1 MNSRSG
7 QDGPDIPFVRDFLF
21 AYGEPDPVAPGVQR
35 VIANNPGPFTY
46 TGSGSYLVGPSTQDG
61 PKAVIDPGPDDPD
74 HLEALV
80 LAAGPAGI
88 SHILVSHTHR
98 DHCGGARALAAR
110 TGALVLGAEPH
121 PVAAPEQDAPALEE
135 GADYQYRPDISLRDG
150 DRISGHGWSLET
162 VSTPGHL
169 SNHLCFSLPGQ
180 NILFTGDHL
189 MGWATTVILPP
200 DGDMAAYLASLDKL
214 LARAETLYLPTHGA
228 PIENPHR
235 FVRAVKTHRLMR
247 DKQILNRL
255 AAGECTIAEIVSTLY
270 AGVDKKL
277 HGAAGLNVLA
287 HLIKLCA
294 EGKARA
300 EGTPAITTRFF
311 PA

>member
-1 MNSRSG
+1 MNSRNASAAPG
-7 QDGPDIPFVRDFLF
+7 IPFVREFSF
-21 AYGEPDPVAPGVQR
+21 AYGKPDLVAVGVER

-46 TGSGSYLVGPSTQDG
+46 TGSGSYLVGPTAQDG

-74 HLEALV
+74 HLEALL

-88 SHILVSHTHR
+88 SHILVTHTHR

-110 TGALVLGAEPH
+110 TGALVLGAVPH
-121 PVAAPEQDAPALEE
+121 PVAAPEKDAPALEE
-135 GADYQYRPDISLRDG
+135 GADYQYRPDAPLRDG

-169 SNHLCFSLPGQ
+169 SNHLCFSLPQQG
-180 NILFTGDHL
+180 ILFTGDHL

-214 LARAETLYLPTHGA
+214 LGRGETLYLPTHGA

-247 DKQILNRL
+247 DRQILDRL
-255 AAGECTIAEIVSTLY
+255 AAGDRTIGEIVAALY
-270 AGVDKKL
+270 ANVDQKL
-277 HGAAGLNVLA
+277 HAAAGLNVLA

-300 EGTPAITTRFF
+300 GGTVALTTRFF